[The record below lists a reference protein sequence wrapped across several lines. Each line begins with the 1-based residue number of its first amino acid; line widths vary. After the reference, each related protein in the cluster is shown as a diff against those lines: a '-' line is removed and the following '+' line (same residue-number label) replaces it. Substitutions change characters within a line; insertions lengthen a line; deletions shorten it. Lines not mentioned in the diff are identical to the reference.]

1 MAFLLVSERVLHA
14 YLADMVEL
22 NHRKVGIRCLVKA
35 ENNKE
40 SLSKTTRFSLSQMN
54 NVEPARTLSWREN
67 ALLEEREKNLSL
79 MRCNV
84 FSPD

>member
-1 MAFLLVSERVLHA
+1 MAFLLVSERVLLA

-40 SLSKTTRFSLSQMN
+40 SLSKTTWSVVLSFKHQRF
-54 NVEPARTLSWREN
+54 R
-67 ALLEEREKNLSL
+67 
-79 MRCNV
+79 
-84 FSPD
+84 